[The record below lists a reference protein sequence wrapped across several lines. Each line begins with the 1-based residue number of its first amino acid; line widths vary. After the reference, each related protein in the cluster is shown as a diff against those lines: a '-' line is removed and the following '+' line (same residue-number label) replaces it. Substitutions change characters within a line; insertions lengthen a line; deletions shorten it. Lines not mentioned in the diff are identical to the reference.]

1 MVKKVIQVPMDSEL
15 LVSLN
20 MASKKQQKA
29 RAELIR
35 EACLG
40 YLRHVEEDEMDQI
53 YRKGYEKIPEKEDI
67 GRAQASLTASVLPRE
82 RW

>member
-1 MVKKVIQVPMDSEL
+1 MIKKIIQVPIDKEL

-20 MASKKQQKA
+20 RVSNKQGRA

-35 EACLG
+35 EACLS
-40 YLRHVEEDEMDQI
+40 YLRQVEEDEMDVI
-53 YRKGYEKIPEKEDI
+53 YRKGYEKIPEKGDI
-67 GRAQASLTASVLPRE
+67 GRAQVALTANVLPRE

>member
-35 EACLG
+35 EACLS
-40 YLRHVEEDEMDQI
+40 YLRQVEEDEMDTI
-53 YRKGYEKIPEKEDI
+53 YRKGYEKIPEQEDI
-67 GRAQASLTASVLPRE
+67 GRAQVALTGRVLAE
-82 RW
+82 ESW

>member
-1 MVKKVIQVPMDSEL
+1 MVKKIIQVPLDKEL
-15 LVSLN
+15 LASLN
-20 MASKKQQKA
+20 IASKKQQKA

-35 EACLG
+35 EACMS
-40 YLRHVEEDEMDQI
+40 YLRHLEEDEMDMI

>member
-20 MASKKQQKA
+20 RASKKQQKA

-35 EACLG
+35 EACLS
-40 YLRHVEEDEMDQI
+40 YLRHIEEDEMDQI